1 MAVLGIQFV
10 ITLMMATILS
20 RVGPHLSLARLVVQV
35 SLAFWLLLLSLLNN
49 DCSPKTSPVD
59 LNRWLLTGRLA
70 GLVRYLHPSDEELR
84 QFAPAPRYQ
93 TRYIHVLTVILC
105 HRVDKKMVKKA
116 RQQEKQGTA
125 PNSQTFQV
133 RLVKFFSGSRSSWE
147 CKYLAVFLTSN
158 NLGAKKCWVD
168 ITNSPCWAHRPCP
181 TEVPWPEWLDSRWHF
196 CTVLCDQVLHGVPVA
211 AGLLLL
217 LPLHVHPQRALHLG
231 PAC

>member
-35 SLAFWLLLLSLLNN
+35 SLAFWLLLSLLNN

-133 RLVKFFSGSRSSWE
+133 RLVKVFQ
-147 CKYLAVFLTSN
+147 AV
-158 NLGAKKCWVD
+158 
-168 ITNSPCWAHRPCP
+168 
-181 TEVPWPEWLDSRWHF
+181 EVPGNASIWRYF
-196 CTVLCDQVLHGVPVA
+196 LH
-211 AGLLLL
+211 
-217 LPLHVHPQRALHLG
+217 QTI
-231 PAC
+231 